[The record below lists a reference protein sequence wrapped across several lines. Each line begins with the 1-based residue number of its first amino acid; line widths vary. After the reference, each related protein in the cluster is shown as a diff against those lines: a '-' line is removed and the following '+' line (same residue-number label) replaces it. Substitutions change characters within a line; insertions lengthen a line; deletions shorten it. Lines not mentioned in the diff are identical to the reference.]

1 MINWLKDAFS
11 ESSDVSMM
19 RLLSFVC
26 VVSAC
31 VIACT
36 GLYKGANLSELSIL
50 CGTFLTA
57 GISGKVL
64 QKNSEVEN
72 EKK

>member
-26 VVSAC
+26 VISAC
-31 VIACT
+31 VVACT

-50 CGTFLTA
+50 CGTF
-57 GISGKVL
+57 
-64 QKNSEVEN
+64 
-72 EKK
+72 